1 MTLNNNKKT
10 FQRESQPRFRITARK
25 RYPDRTFTTSSNFL
39 DVNYLPTS
47 SYYSVR
53 DAHTDE
59 IIIPFDNNNTKL
71 SADSE
76 GMYFDLF
83 MDGLQPERYYKVL
96 FKISSTNEIKII
108 DDNYHFKIV
117 R

>member
-1 MTLNNNKKT
+1 
-10 FQRESQPRFRITARK
+10 
-25 RYPDRTFTTSSNFL
+25 
-39 DVNYLPTS
+39 
-47 SYYSVR
+47 
-53 DAHTDE
+53 
-59 IIIPFDNNNTKL
+59 
-71 SADSE
+71 
-76 GMYFDLF
+76 MYFDLF